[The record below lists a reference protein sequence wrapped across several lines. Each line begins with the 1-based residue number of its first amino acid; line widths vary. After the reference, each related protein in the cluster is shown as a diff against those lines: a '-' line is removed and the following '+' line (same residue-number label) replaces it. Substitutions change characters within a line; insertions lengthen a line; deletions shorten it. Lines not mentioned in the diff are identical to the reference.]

1 MQLTDFY
8 SATEGKIHFTRQQAS
23 AFAKGVAG
31 DFNPIHN
38 PDNKMFCVPGDLL
51 FSVGLSKLGLSQKLR
66 CRFTGMVGDGVLLH
80 FHNCDSDACSIE
92 DEEGKGYLTIE
103 RSGESTADRDV
114 ICSLAHRY
122 VEFSG
127 HTFPDILVP
136 LMAETGVMMNPSRP
150 LIIYESMEIDLTRL
164 DIRDPRLELDRSTLQ
179 VEGKKG
185 NVRLG
190 FLLKDGD
197 EVVGSGAKYML
208 VRGLRPYEADAMDK
222 VVSGYMADKEAQ
234 VG

>member
-1 MQLTDFY
+1 MQLTDYY
-8 SATEGKIHFTRQQAS
+8 SESEGMIQFTRQQAS

-51 FSVGLSKLGLSQKLR
+51 FAVGLAKLGLSQRLR
-66 CRFTGMVGDGVLLH
+66 CRFTGMVSDGVLLH
-80 FHNCDSDACSIE
+80 FHNCDSDACIIE

-103 RSGESTADRDV
+103 RSGANTRNQELIS
-114 ICSLAHRY
+114 SLAHRY

-136 LMAETGVMMNPSRP
+136 LMVESGVMMNPSRP
-150 LIIYESMEIDLTRL
+150 LIIYESMEIDLSRL
-164 DIRDPRLELDRSTLQ
+164 DIREPRLELDHSTLE

-197 EVVGSGAKYML
+197 EVVGRGAKYML
-208 VRGLRPYEADAMDK
+208 VRGLRPYDPEAMEH
-222 VVSGYMADKEAQ
+222 VVTGYMTDKAAQ
-234 VG
+234 VV